1 MQKDNVVEFKN
12 PGEHQHDLLT
22 EVLRQGAQQLLIAAV
37 NAEVEQFLEANSS
50 AKTPEGNSRFVRN
63 GYLPE
68 REIQT
73 GIGEIPVKMPRV
85 RDRAFVKDG
94 VRFGSSIVPKYL
106 RRSGDMNELLPL
118 LYLKGLTTND
128 FIEALTPLVGDNAK
142 NLSPGVISR
151 LKAKWETEYHSWR
164 KRDLSDKHY
173 VYWWAD
179 GINLQ
184 ARMEDSKDCVLVI
197 MGVNLYGEKE
207 LIAIE
212 DGYRE
217 SKTSWLTLMHDLKE
231 RGLTKAPALAVGDGA
246 LGFWGALNEAF
257 PRVQH
262 QRCWFHKMGNVLDK
276 LPKSQQSK
284 AKSMLQDIW
293 MAETREAAYKA
304 FDKFI
309 EAFALKYTKA
319 TECLLKDKEELLTF
333 YDYPAEHWPHLRTTN
348 PIEST
353 FATVRHRT
361 KKVKNCFSRT
371 TILTMVFKLAES
383 AQKRWNRLRGFQK
396 LSEVIQ
402 GVKFIDGVKPSH
414 KQEPV
419 NQKVAA

>member
-1 MQKDNVVEFKN
+1 M
-12 PGEHQHDLLT
+12 
-22 EVLRQGAQQLLIAAV
+22 
-37 NAEVEQFLEANSS
+37 
-50 AKTPEGNSRFVRN
+50 
-63 GYLPE
+63 
-68 REIQT
+68 
-73 GIGEIPVKMPRV
+73 
-85 RDRAFVKDG
+85 
-94 VRFGSSIVPKYL
+94 RFGSSIVPKYL

-118 LYLKGLTTND
+118 LYLKGLSTND

-151 LKAKWETEYHSWR
+151 LKAKWETEYQDWR
-164 KRDLSDKHY
+164 KQDLSDKPY

-217 SKTSWLTLMHDLKE
+217 SKASWLPLMSDLKE
-231 RGLTKAPALAVGDGA
+231 RGLTTAPALAVGDGA
-246 LGFWGALNEAF
+246 LGFWGALDEAF
-257 PRVQH
+257 AQVQH

-293 MAETREAAYKA
+293 MAETREDAYKA

-309 EAFALKYTKA
+309 ETFTLKYTKA
-319 TECLLKDKEELLTF
+319 CE
-333 YDYPAEHWPHLRTTN
+333 Y
-348 PIEST
+348 
-353 FATVRHRT
+353 
-361 KKVKNCFSRT
+361 
-371 TILTMVFKLAES
+371 
-383 AQKRWNRLRGFQK
+383 
-396 LSEVIQ
+396 
-402 GVKFIDGVKPSH
+402 
-414 KQEPV
+414 
-419 NQKVAA
+419 